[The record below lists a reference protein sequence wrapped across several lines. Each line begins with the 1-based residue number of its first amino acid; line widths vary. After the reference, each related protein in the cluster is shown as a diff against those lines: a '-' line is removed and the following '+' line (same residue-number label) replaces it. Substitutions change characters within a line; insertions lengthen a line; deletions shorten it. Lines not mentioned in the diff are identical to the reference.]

1 MGITTAHFWYDSHST
16 SINTCELLGAKT
28 EVQVSKKELHTHL
41 HLD

>member
-16 SINTCELLGAKT
+16 SINTCEMLGTKI